1 MKHFLL
7 IMTLAVTMAAC
18 NWGNQYKISG
28 EIDNGDGKTLI
39 LERMDLAQNMII
51 DSVKLDKNGHF
62 SFKGERL
69 AESTFLRLRF
79 DNNNFITLL
88 ADSTEHIEVIADALR
103 MEDSYTV
110 KNSLG
115 SNYIKIL
122 NRKLKITRQTLD
134 SLSTLYSTFAAD
146 DKVRKTMI
154 EREYVE
160 TLNDHK
166 KFVGSFVMQNP
177 RSFASYYA
185 LFQEMGNGTMIMNV
199 FDKNDQVYFS
209 TLATSLNLF
218 YPESERV
225 KHLYQYVLQIKTIQ
239 KREQNIQEL
248 LANAKTGIP
257 DINES
262 TPQGNKVSLRSLEGK
277 IVLLSFWASWD
288 AASRKENKNLKRLYD
303 KYNTKGF
310 EIYQVSLD
318 QSKILWENAIEQD
331 QCSWINVSDLQM
343 NNAPAARAYNIQS
356 IPANYLIGRDGEI
369 IGKDLFGTM
378 LEEKLGKLF

>member
-1 MKHFLL
+1 M
-7 IMTLAVTMAAC
+7 IITLAVTMAAC
-18 NWGNQYKISG
+18 NWGNKHIISG
-28 EIDNGDGKTLI
+28 EIDNGEGKTLF
-39 LERMDLAQNMII
+39 LERMDLKQNVII
-51 DSVKLDKNGHF
+51 DSVKLGKDGRF
-62 SFKGERL
+62 QFKGERL
-69 AESTFLRLRF
+69 PESTFFRLRF
-79 DNNNFITLL
+79 DNKNFITLL
-88 ADSTEHIEVIADALR
+88 ADSTEHIEVIADATH

-122 NRKLKITRQTLD
+122 NRKLKITQQTLD
-134 SLSTLYSTFAAD
+134 SLSSFYSTIAAE

-160 TLNDHK
+160 ALNDHK

-185 LFQEMGNGTMIMNV
+185 LFQEMKDGNMIMNV

-239 KREQNIQEL
+239 KREQNIQDL
-248 LANAKTGIP
+248 ISNAQTGIP
-257 DINES
+257 DINEA
-262 TPQGNKVSLRSLEGK
+262 TPQGNKVNLRSLDGK

-303 KYNTKGF
+303 KYKAKGF

-331 QCSWINVSDLQM
+331 QCTWINVSDLQM
-343 NNAPAARAYNIQS
+343 NNAPAARAYNIRS
-356 IPANYLIGRDGEI
+356 IPANYLISRDGEI
-369 IGKDLFGTM
+369 IGKDLFGAM